1 MKIRYCAQVRPEL
14 KAFADGE
21 LSLLQQL
28 RVARHLRLCPD
39 CQKELIQM
47 QTLSEKL
54 KPTETEVEP
63 VLETELRAK
72 ILAGAP
78 TVASTEVL
86 RRRRRVARKKTVLAL
101 GAASLAGGLLW
112 VGVQNGSGFGAG
124 APTMSNSVTTSSESI
139 ASDESSPSP
148 SSASSAGTSSAGEP
162 SAGTSSAVPSNAPS
176 VSDTRATVAGAVTSR
191 AGRAVPPAVGNKSQ
205 LESEQSLSPSNIITA
220 DGHVKVLER
229 NRAELS
235 RGAVDNFGRSA
246 GDSTVLSMNGAA
258 KMTQNLN
265 GSSNG
270 ALSVVPQTRA
280 VHREG
285 SVSVAVNDAE
295 QSSDETQRL
304 IKNAGGFVANTALET
319 GSNGRRTATL
329 DCRIPAEKFEALVS
343 KIGQL
348 GTVRAKSLSGQD
360 ITAQI
365 AQSGARRQTLQ
376 QELAIA
382 QARLA
387 QKEKNA
393 KKRDAGQIY
402 VLRSD
407 VRQVRL
413 QAAQARA
420 QLETLQRYGNTS
432 SLFVS
437 LQDRSPVKASGAGLS
452 DSLGLN
458 GNATWNAFLQNAR
471 VPFQLLLL
479 VLAYVPIWLPALLL
493 WRKFGRKWLAE

>member
-1 MKIRYCAQVRPEL
+1 MNLQMCAQVRPEL
-14 KAFADGE
+14 KTFADGE
-21 LSLLQQL
+21 LWPWERW
-28 RVARHLRLCPD
+28 RVARHLKSCPD

-47 QTLSEKL
+47 QTLSEEL
-54 KPTETEVEP
+54 KPSETEVEP
-63 VLETELRAK
+63 ALEPELRAK
-72 ILAGAP
+72 ILASAP
-78 TVASTEVL
+78 TAASTEVL
-86 RRRRRVARKKTVLAL
+86 RRRRRVARKKAVLAL
-101 GAASLAGGLLW
+101 GAASLVGGLLW
-112 VGVQNGSGFGAG
+112 VGAQNGGGLST
-124 APTMSNSVTTSSESI
+124 PTMSESVVKAAHDPAVVVGQAESPNAPSSL
-139 ASDESSPSP
+139 P
-148 SSASSAGTSSAGEP
+148 SSAVSAGASSAA
-162 SAGTSSAVPSNAPS
+162 PSNAPS
-176 VSDTRATVAGAVTSR
+176 ASAGSAGAATTSSAMR
-191 AGRAVPPAVGNKSQ
+191 AAPPASAIQDQNGGN
-205 LESEQSLSPSNIITA
+205 LSTSNFLTA
-220 DGHVKVLER
+220 DGHVKVLKR
-229 NRAELS
+229 NRAAGS
-235 RGAVDNFGRSA
+235 REALDNLKTSA
-246 GDSTVLSMNGAA
+246 GNAPVFQFDGAA
-258 KMTQNLN
+258 RMSQDTN
-265 GSSNG
+265 GS
-270 ALSVVPQTRA
+270 LSVVPATRA

-295 QSSDETQRL
+295 ESSGATQTL

-319 GSNGRRTATL
+319 GSTGRRTATL
-329 DCRIPAEKFEALVS
+329 DCRVPADKFEAVVS
-343 KIGQL
+343 KVAGL

-393 KKRDAGQIY
+393 KKRDAGQ
-402 VLRSD
+402 VFELRSD

-420 QLETLQRYGNTS
+420 QLETLQKYGNTS

-437 LQDRSPVKASGAGLS
+437 LQDRSPLKASGAGLG
-452 DSLGLN
+452 DSLGLS

-479 VLAYVPIWLPALLL
+479 VVAYVPIWLPALLL